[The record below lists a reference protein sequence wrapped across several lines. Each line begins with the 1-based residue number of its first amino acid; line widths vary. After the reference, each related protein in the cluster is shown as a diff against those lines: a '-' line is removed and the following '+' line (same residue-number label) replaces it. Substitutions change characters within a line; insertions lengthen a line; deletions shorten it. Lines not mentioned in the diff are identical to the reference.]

1 MVEDNKIFDSALN
14 GEKIKDIASS
24 NHLSEVAVLNRLKAL
39 ENNDP
44 SLAYDIMMMRNINSN
59 LIDKDELDEIVKMI
73 FEGYMLIE
81 ISFIKEISID
91 NINKLLN
98 NYNLITS
105 PYYNPLLYSKINKAL
120 NKTMNLDD
128 IILFKRL
135 ANLQHLGIN
144 LDNYPQI
151 PLIKRYNR
159 LKKCYLMIEDLLND
173 NFISFKQLHEKHH
186 LKTDTLALMI
196 REEDDIKFLNNY
208 VDSITKQKVK
218 LKYEQRKNEIEHHT
232 IVIENKENEK
242 DKFYL
247 VYKNIHFW
255 ILFMITFRL
264 SIYDFAKFLNIKD
277 VKRLYKVIFDRV
289 KQLDGKYINAF
300 GYINEKVSSENVLKA
315 KRFYQKYSLMK
326 KVDNEKALKMLDILK
341 DKDFVSLV
349 ESKKKIK
356 DMSIEE
362 RLIICNYWIKYAIP
376 IQKLPYSIND
386 LNNYCRPLM
395 EEQINDVEEYNR
407 ETLKIYRRQIYRKK

>member
-407 ETLKIYRRQIYRKK
+407 ETLKIYRRQI